1 MRKLYRIFTDLA
13 YGKQV
18 IRAGGLAVL
27 DLPPRTEIR
36 LIEREHIAVASGPPL
51 AMLPGWKERVRALR
65 KLKILDVTQ
74 LIEADAGQIAGVSGV
89 SADEVATWQ
98 TEAMEWLKPRNIE

>member
-1 MRKLYRIFTDLA
+1 MRRLYRIFTDLN

-27 DLPPRTEIR
+27 DLPPRAEIR

-51 AMLPGWKERVRALR
+51 AMLPGWKERARALR

-74 LIEADAGQIAGVSGV
+74 LIEADAGQIAEASGASTTQV
-89 SADEVATWQ
+89 ETWQ
-98 TEAMEWLKPRNIE
+98 NEAMEWLKPHNIE